1 MNINSNN
8 KPLILISNDDGIY
21 AKGIN
26 ELIEIIKPFGNIVV
40 IAPDSAMSGM
50 SNAITSEQ
58 PILTTKISE
67 EEGCTMYSCN
77 GTPTD
82 CIKMGFYSILD
93 RKPDFV
99 LSGIN
104 HGSNASINVIYSGT
118 VGIALEGCIHEVPSI
133 AFSLCDSN
141 TDADFSFARPWIERI
156 FQQVVSNGLPKYV
169 CLNVNIPKGQIK
181 GIEVRRQ
188 SHGIWDNEIKKR
200 INPRGKEYYW
210 LAGSFTNLELT
221 AKDTDLDAIN
231 DGYISIVPT
240 KIDITSHQTITEIKK
255 WKF

>member
-1 MNINSNN
+1 MNRNQD
-8 KPLILISNDDGIY
+8 KPLILISNDDGIL

-26 ELIEIIKPFGNIVV
+26 ELIEIIKPYGNIVV

-50 SNAITSEQ
+50 SNAITSEV
-58 PILTTKISE
+58 PITVNKVWE
-67 EEGCTMYSCN
+67 EESCTKYSCS

-104 HGSNASINVIYSGT
+104 HGSNASINVVYSGT
-118 VGIALEGCIHEVPSI
+118 MGIALEGCIHEVPSI
-133 AFSLCDSN
+133 AFSLCDSDDN
-141 TDADFSFARPWIERI
+141 ADFSNAKPWIEKI
-156 FQQVVSNGLPKYV
+156 FKQVIINGLPKHV

-188 SHGIWDNEIKKR
+188 SHGIWDNEIQKR
-200 INPRGKEYYW
+200 INPRGKDYYW
-210 LAGSFTNLELT
+210 LAGSFTNLEKD
-221 AKDTDLDAIN
+221 ANDTDLNAIEN
-231 DGYISIVPT
+231 GFISIVPT
-240 KIDITSHQTITEIKK
+240 KIDVTSHQTISEIKN